1 MPGIARKLQN
11 GLYEFP
17 LLSHGGPIPGLVMQ
31 QLPLPNNCGLM
42 QSAKLAFL
50 KPHFEIQAFLTHLA
64 FFENQKY
71 LAFSILLFFV

>member
-17 LLSHGGPIPGLVMQ
+17 SLSHGGPIPGLVMQ

-42 QSAKLAFL
+42 QSSQIGI
-50 KPHFEIQAFLTHLA
+50 FETTF
-64 FFENQKY
+64 
-71 LAFSILLFFV
+71 